1 MNQLPIYKIFVA
13 GFAFVLTHWKKII
26 EISILPL
33 LLALPLLSLS
43 AEIIELIGVFT
54 QGIARSD

>member
-26 EISILPL
+26 EIFGAILTWNRVT
-33 LLALPLLSLS
+33 
-43 AEIIELIGVFT
+43 I
-54 QGIARSD
+54 